1 MLRYKYGAMSALLSD
16 PETPLKFASS
26 NLQNDEGV
34 VTTAIEQSYEA
45 FFHASSELQ
54 SNLDIIFQALEKECT
69 RSYQCD
75 TVLEAISPLLL
86 RDTSKF
92 YEFLKEFERRGYDE
106 FVIGDDGTVVTL
118 DKQFDLAPK
127 ESVPYLNVLS
137 DEIREMLKDE
147 TICEKALKET
157 TWAKRYA
164 ISPR

>member
-1 MLRYKYGAMSALLSD
+1 MSALLSD

-54 SNLDIIFQALEKECT
+54 SNLDIIFQALEKEFT
-69 RSYQCD
+69 RSYLCD

-92 YEFLKEFERRGYDE
+92 YEFLKEFERRG
-106 FVIGDDGTVVTL
+106 
-118 DKQFDLAPK
+118 
-127 ESVPYLNVLS
+127 
-137 DEIREMLKDE
+137 
-147 TICEKALKET
+147 
-157 TWAKRYA
+157 
-164 ISPR
+164 

>member
-1 MLRYKYGAMSALLSD
+1 MLSD

-92 YEFLKEFERRGYDE
+92 YEFLKEFERRDYDE
-106 FVIGDDGTVVTL
+106 CRVGDEDIVLALGIDDGPSV
-118 DKQFDLAPK
+118 DLVPE
-127 ESVPYLNVLS
+127 ESVPYLDVLS
-137 DEIREMLKDE
+137 DDIMEILKDE
-147 TICEKALKET
+147 TIREAALNET
-157 TWAKRYA
+157 AWAKRYVGG
-164 ISPR
+164 I